1 MIHFG
6 ENLNPKEKPED
17 AAVPI
22 AEEQP
27 SSCESLTKQM
37 AYHFE
42 QNFFLEQI
50 NVMAKINFLAGASGQ
65 MD

>member
-1 MIHFG
+1 
-6 ENLNPKEKPED
+6 
-17 AAVPI
+17 
-22 AEEQP
+22 
-27 SSCESLTKQM
+27 M